1 MKSVQT
7 RFIILMVIIVSSML
21 GVFGVVSHSD
31 SKSQK
36 DLQLAQHLDD
46 VTQRLSRSLPPAI
59 WRMDREQ
66 IRLILNAE
74 VATPDILSVA
84 VHDEKGRPLHIA
96 TNPTESDE
104 QEGKA
109 AVPADYK
116 RQLTREF
123 PLMLSQDNMTETLG
137 TVRIQGSSK
146 ANDAALQRETVRL
159 FMLILLMNL
168 VIVGALCAAM
178 RLVIMHPLYAVQDA
192 LHAIASQD
200 ADLSLRLQ
208 PSQWVEFEGVT
219 NNFNA
224 FAQRLDHMLGA
235 TVDDVHQAI
244 SRIAQGDLSSD
255 LEVAAN
261 APRDSVIARLSD
273 MQHSLVKTTAELR
286 VAKQAADAA
295 SQAKTDFL
303 ANMSHEIRTP
313 LNAILGI
320 TRLALRNPLS
330 LEQKGRL
337 DKVMHS
343 AAHLLGIIND
353 ILDFSKIEAGK
364 LTLERVPFEMPD
376 VIDNVVTMVADK
388 AADKG
393 LELITDIA
401 PDVPLS
407 LMGDPLRLSQILVN
421 FATNAVKFTQ
431 HGEVVVYLRVDSRH
445 DQRVRLRI
453 GVRDTGVGIPPD
465 KVGLL
470 FNSFEQADI
479 STSREYGGTGLGL
492 AITQRLVKL
501 MHGEVGASSVEGVGS
516 DFWCVVSL
524 DTLKAPAVRG
534 AVPQQIMGNR
544 ALVVDDQATAR
555 DVLVELLREM
565 GLDALGVESGD
576 LALQRVA
583 SADRAGAPF
592 AWVFLDWFMPTMDG
606 METARRLRG
615 LNLHM
620 PPHVVIASA
629 LAADDVKPK
638 ALTLGIVDV
647 LTKPVSISNVMRLF
661 KRHGSAEDREPED
674 ALRIGTEGMRSA
686 MGARILLVE
695 DLEFNREVAVG
706 LFDQMG
712 LGLKVDCAENGKI
725 ALDRMAEKRYDAV
738 FMDMQMPVMDGLAA
752 TRAIRG
758 NPAWNDIPVIAMT
771 ASVMDTDLQRCRD
784 AGMCDAVIKPV
795 EPFKLR
801 DAIKKWVVAASPST
815 EAGNP
820 APTRPKSQSGTSTAS
835 TNPSV
840 KASEDALPNLND
852 IPGLDAEVGL
862 GFVMGKRDVY
872 CRVLRQF
879 AHTNARMP
887 AAMQSALDT
896 SDLREVGRLAHAL
909 LGTAAMIGAKE
920 VVRVTRSMET
930 LTSAAEPDIA
940 AITEA
945 VAQLATH
952 LQPLLD
958 AITRLLP
965 EPSDARPPPPPQTKD
980 VATLRKADL
989 LLRMVRDQD
998 ARAATYW
1005 RVSSAS
1011 LQGFFEPHSSA
1022 LDAAI
1027 TAYDFAEAQRLL
1039 EDAVNSARPHRTF

>member
-7 RFIILMVIIVSSML
+7 RFIILMLIIVSAML
-21 GVFGVVSHSD
+21 GVFGVVSYSD

-59 WRMDREQ
+59 WRIDREQ
-66 IRLILNAE
+66 IRQILNAE
-74 VATPDILSVA
+74 VETPDILSVA
-84 VHDEKGRPLHIA
+84 VHDEKGRLLHIA
-96 TNPTESDE
+96 TNPSEKALAAGGSAVQPESNPRLVRD
-104 QEGKA
+104 
-109 AVPADYK
+109 
-116 RQLTREF
+116 F
-123 PLMLSQDNMTETLG
+123 PLVLSQDNVTESLG

-146 ANDAALQRETVRL
+146 ANDAALQRETERL

-178 RLVIMHPLYAVQDA
+178 RLVIMRPLYAVQDA

-200 ADLSLRLQ
+200 ADLSLRLH

-224 FAQRLDHMLGA
+224 FAHRLDQMLGA
-235 TVDDVHQAI
+235 SVDDVHQAI
-244 SRIAQGDLSSD
+244 SRIAQGDLSHD
-255 LEVAAN
+255 VEAGAG
-261 APRDSVIARLSD
+261 APKDSVIARLAD
-273 MQHSLVKTTAELR
+273 MQHSLVKITAELR

-343 AAHLLGIIND
+343 ASHLLGIIND

-364 LTLERVPFEMPD
+364 LTLERVPFEVPD

-407 LMGDPLRLSQILVN
+407 VIGDPLRLSQIVVN
-421 FATNAVKFTQ
+421 FATNALKFTQ
-431 HGEVVVYLRVDSRH
+431 QGEVVIYLRLESCH
-445 DQRVRLRI
+445 DRRVRLRI
-453 GVRDTGVGIPPD
+453 GVRDTGIGIPQD
-465 KVGLL
+465 KLGLL
-470 FNSFEQADI
+470 FNNFEQADT
-479 STSREYGGTGLGL
+479 STSRQYGGTGLGL
-492 AITQRLVKL
+492 AITQRLARL
-501 MHGEVGASSVEGVGS
+501 MHGDVAASSVEGVGS

-524 DTLKAPAVRG
+524 GTAQGPAMR
-534 AVPQQIMGNR
+534 ALPPPHILGNR
-544 ALVVDDQATAR
+544 ALVVDDQPTAR
-555 DVLVELLREM
+555 DVLVQLLREL
-565 GLDALGVESGD
+565 GLDAVGVECGE
-576 LALQRVA
+576 LALQQVCE
-583 SADRAGAPF
+583 ADRAGMPF
-592 AWVFLDWFMPTMDG
+592 AWVLLDWFMPAMDG
-606 METARRLRG
+606 LETARRLRAMT
-615 LNLHM
+615 LHR
-620 PPHVVIASA
+620 PPHLVMVSA
-629 LAADDVKPK
+629 LAADDIKPK
-638 ALTLGIVDV
+638 ARTLGIVDV
-647 LTKPVSISNVMRLF
+647 LTKPVSPSNVVRLF
-661 KRHGSAEDREPED
+661 KRHGSADGGEADDTLP
-674 ALRIGTEGMRSA
+674 IGTEGMRA
-686 MGARILLVE
+686 AVGARILLVE

-712 LGLKVDCAENGKI
+712 LGLTVDCAENGKI
-725 ALDRMAEKRYDAV
+725 ALDRMAQQHYDAV

-752 TRAIRG
+752 TQAIRRK
-758 NPAWNDIPVIAMT
+758 PAWNDIPVIAMT
-771 ASVMDTDLQRCRD
+771 ASVMDTDLKRCRD

-795 EPFKLR
+795 EPEKLR
-801 DAIKKWVVAASPST
+801 AAIKKWVVASQPS
-815 EAGNP
+815 ADGGVP
-820 APTRPKSQSGTSTAS
+820 P
-835 TNPSV
+835 TNPPRPTAGDGPAAAV
-840 KASEDALPNLND
+840 LRAQVGHDGLPDLHG
-852 IPGLDAEVGL
+852 IPGLNVELGL
-862 GFVMGKRDVY
+862 GFVLGRRDVY
-872 CRVLRQF
+872 CRVLRRF
-879 AHTNARMP
+879 AQTNAHMP
-887 AAMQSALDT
+887 TAMQTALD
-896 SDLREVGRLAHAL
+896 SGDVSEVARLAHAI
-909 LGTAAMIGAKE
+909 LGTAATIGAQE
-920 VVRVTRSMET
+920 VVRLTRTLET
-930 LTSAAEPDIA
+930 LTSAAEPQHA
-940 AITEA
+940 AIGQTIAEF
-945 VAQLATH
+945 AQH

-958 AITRLLP
+958 AITQLLP
-965 EPSDARPPPPPQTKD
+965 EPADAVPPTPRPTKD
-980 VATLRKADL
+980 MATLRKADL

-1011 LQGFFEPHSSA
+1011 LKGFLDPHTSA

-1039 EDAVNSARPHRTF
+1039 EGAVDSARPRRAV